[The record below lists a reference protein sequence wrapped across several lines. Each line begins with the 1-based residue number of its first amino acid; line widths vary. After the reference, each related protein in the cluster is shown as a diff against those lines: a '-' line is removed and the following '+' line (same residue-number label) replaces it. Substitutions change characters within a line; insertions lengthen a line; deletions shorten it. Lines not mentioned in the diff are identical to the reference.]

1 MARHLPSENDIKVV
15 VVVFVFGGGVAA
27 VGGAWEKTGVF
38 GGAWVVRWCRGY
50 HDLQV
55 GVKR

>member
-1 MARHLPSENDIKVV
+1 MARHLPSENDVKVV
-15 VVVFVFGGGVAA
+15 VVVFGGGVAA